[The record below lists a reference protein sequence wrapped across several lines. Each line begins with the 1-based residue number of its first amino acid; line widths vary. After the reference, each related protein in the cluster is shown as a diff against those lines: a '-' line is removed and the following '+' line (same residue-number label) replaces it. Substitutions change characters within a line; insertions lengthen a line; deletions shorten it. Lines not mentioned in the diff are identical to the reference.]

1 MMGHPSDQ
9 GQVRKQAT
17 TTATTEADPY
27 GITNKKKNNNN
38 GNSDSKGS
46 DGGEGVGL
54 VESRLICL
62 LLLHFRRRF
71 LPSTSL

>member
-1 MMGHPSDQ
+1 MMDHPSDQ

-54 VESRLICL
+54 GRI
-62 LLLHFRRRF
+62 
-71 LPSTSL
+71 